1 MNHTSTLRST
11 GGSQAPRSRPRD
23 RKRLFYIG
31 TACVMLIAVLIGFRH
46 FFLQG
51 AAHPGRE
58 LTPKIRSLIIVHG
71 ISMTG
76 WVILFLVQS
85 FLIAARRHRLHMRLG
100 WFAVVLAALILVSGF
115 WFNLASFRLA
125 PPDFVLWTLTMKQFM
140 VLGFYTLLMFA
151 AFVGVGVLY
160 RRRPE
165 IHRPMMLLATLSTM
179 TPAIARIDALNAVY
193 QGTVL
198 ERIFGPSLGMLVLG
212 AAFCLMKWCIG
223 RTVDRWYA
231 IGYCVLAATQLLTIQ
246 FARTRAWDQ
255 FASFLLR

>member
-1 MNHTSTLRST
+1 
-11 GGSQAPRSRPRD
+11 
-23 RKRLFYIG
+23 
-31 TACVMLIAVLIGFRH
+31 
-46 FFLQG
+46 
-51 AAHPGRE
+51 
-58 LTPKIRSLIIVHG
+58 
-71 ISMTG
+71 
-76 WVILFLVQS
+76 
-85 FLIAARRHRLHMRLG
+85 
-100 WFAVVLAALILVSGF
+100 
-115 WFNLASFRLA
+115 
-125 PPDFVLWTLTMKQFM
+125 MKQFM
-140 VLGFYTLLMFA
+140 VLGFYTLLMFG